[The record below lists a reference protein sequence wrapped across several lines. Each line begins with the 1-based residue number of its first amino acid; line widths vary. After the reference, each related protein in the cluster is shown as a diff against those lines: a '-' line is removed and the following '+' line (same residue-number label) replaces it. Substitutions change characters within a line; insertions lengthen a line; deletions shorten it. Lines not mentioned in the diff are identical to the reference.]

1 MSLCKPRSSAGNLRE
16 VTLLPVFALALAAI
30 AYANIWDVKPF
41 LQWTSAVDHDFGVI
55 SVFKSTT

>member
-1 MSLCKPRSSAGNLRE
+1 
-16 VTLLPVFALALAAI
+16 VFALALAAI